1 MSKTIYAI
9 GTLDSK
15 GSEMNWLC
23 QRLKEQSQHVVMV
36 DVGTLSSPVTEPDIT
51 REQVLGRVDL
61 PKSGH
66 RGDNIRVMGEALRS
80 FLLREV
86 EAERVGGVI
95 GIGGSG
101 GTSLITT
108 AMRSLPIGLPKL
120 MVSTVA
126 SGNTAPYIDC
136 SDITMMYSVVDV
148 AGLNVVSKAILSN
161 AANAIS
167 GMVAHHHAIHASKA
181 TLGMTMFGVTTPC
194 VTQVREALEKDDY
207 DCLVFH
213 ATGTGGRAMERLVA
227 SDLIQGVIDITATEV
242 ADEIAGGIFPAGKE
256 RYDILLEKEV
266 PLVLSLGA
274 IDMVNF
280 GNIKSVPES
289 YQNRNLHV
297 HNPQVTLMRTN
308 VDENIKI
315 AKWIAKKLNQ
325 SRSPWT
331 LLFPEKGV
339 SSLSVKGQP
348 FHDPEADRACMD
360 TLEAELEINSDRK
373 IIKVQDEINSSD
385 FASQVVTEF
394 KSLVSKS
401 GGLAR

>member
-1 MSKTIYAI
+1 
-9 GTLDSK
+9 
-15 GSEMNWLC
+15 
-23 QRLKEQSQHVVMV
+23 
-36 DVGTLSSPVTEPDIT
+36 
-51 REQVLGRVDL
+51 
-61 PKSGH
+61 
-66 RGDNIRVMGEALRS
+66 
-80 FLLREV
+80 
-86 EAERVGGVI
+86 
-95 GIGGSG
+95 
-101 GTSLITT
+101 
-108 AMRSLPIGLPKL
+108 MRSLPIGLPKL

-167 GMVAHHHAIHASKA
+167 GMVAPSRYPCFKSHSRHDHVWCHH
-181 TLGMTMFGVTTPC
+181 TLRDTE
-194 VTQVREALEKDDY
+194 RSLEKDDY

-242 ADEIAGGIFPAGKE
+242 ADEIVCGIFPAGKE

-315 AKWIAKKLNQ
+315 AKWIGEELNQ

-339 SSLSVKGQP
+339 SSSP
-348 FHDPEADRACMD
+348 
-360 TLEAELEINSDRK
+360 
-373 IIKVQDEINSSD
+373 
-385 FASQVVTEF
+385 
-394 KSLVSKS
+394 
-401 GGLAR
+401 